1 MYYFESIMYKPDIQL
16 QTSLQRLEIILNILA
31 TTYYFHLNCIFK
43 LLTPVDL
50 CRCQGGELNLADI

>member
-1 MYYFESIMYKPDIQL
+1 MYKPDIQL